1 MAHRKRGRSPPRH
14 SLAPSCG
21 FINAPEPAS
30 EKEDDFA
37 EMPHVG
43 DPRHI
48 LKEFTEGRC
57 RLYFDS
63 NATQRTLGDV
73 FCLYFDSKA
82 THLDDIVW
90 FATTREEWS
99 WNDSV
104 EAIQTLLRAGI
115 RSNVSLGKI
124 LYQEDDIFRPPDQF
138 RVREDR
144 AHTFVTRVQAA
155 FEAGRG
161 TEIMSLKDG
170 GRAFW
175 SFGILRCSVLPWRT
189 YRGERFPPI
198 PPMLDDDIQWLRR
211 NGVFIRSGYKKV
223 EARLQKIINHFDA
236 QVSRRTDFQ
245 EDYHRWRDAAVTN
258 SAKLQRWVNAER
270 S

>member
-1 MAHRKRGRSPPRH
+1 MAHRKRRRSPPRH
-14 SLAPSCG
+14 SSAPSCG
-21 FINAPEPAS
+21 FINASEHAA

-48 LKEFTEGRC
+48 LKKFTEGR
-57 RLYFDS
+57 LK
-63 NATQRTLGDV
+63 DV
-73 FCLYFDSKA
+73 FCSWFDSKA
-82 THLDDIVW
+82 THLDDILW
-90 FATTREEWS
+90 FASTREEWS

-115 RSNVSLGKI
+115 RSNLSLGQI
-124 LYQEDDIFRPPDQF
+124 LYQHDGKKQV

-175 SFGILRCSVLPWRT
+175 SFGILRCSVLPWRRS
-189 YRGERFPPI
+189 YGDRRERFPPV

-211 NGVFIRSGYKKV
+211 NGVFVRSAYKEV
-223 EARLQKIINHFDA
+223 EARLQEIINH
-236 QVSRRTDFQ
+236 
-245 EDYHRWRDAAVTN
+245 EN
-258 SAKLQRWVNAER
+258 SSVG
-270 S
+270 